1 MLGLVRNKFS
11 TVPIPNGDVTL
22 NGAEL
27 ISQAQSEMQRLR
39 EEMKENLEQYK
50 KENLMEREEKMMTS
64 AYNQLK
70 FFPLS
75 GPILGG
81 LILGFINYIYTII

>member
-50 KENLMEREEKMMTS
+50 KENLMKRELDMAVNAVAM
-64 AYNQLK
+64 LK
-70 FFPLS
+70 TFPLG
-75 GPILGG
+75 GPILG
-81 LILGFINYIYTII
+81 